1 MMLTSRKLYN
11 CLLDTFGP
19 SEGWPGN
26 TVTIMATAVMV
37 QNTAWTAVVRAME
50 RFPHEL
56 TAKYLLAL
64 SVEELMDYIRPCGFM
79 RRKAETIQTV
89 MAWYGRYGFDAAKVE
104 AATQERLREELL
116 AIKGIGEETAD
127 VILLYAFHK
136 PVFVLDAY
144 TRRLLLRLGSTARTD
159 AERRAWFTADVPEI
173 DAEFTLGRFDIFS
186 YGDAALR
193 GGMVKAHGFKTLSKL
208 RFKRY
213 RKKYAPYCSVASL
226 YYYAVNDDDDA
237 WL

>member
-1 MMLTSRKLYN
+1 MLTSKELYDR
-11 CLLDTFGP
+11 LLAAFGP

-159 AERRAWFTADVPEI
+159 AERRAWFTTGVPEK
-173 DAEFTLGRFDIFS
+173 DKVYADYHWLLLEHGKQYCKKRPLCGECP
-186 YGDAALR
+186 LR
-193 GGMVKAHGFKTLSKL
+193 EACAQKIQDEKS
-208 RFKRY
+208 
-213 RKKYAPYCSVASL
+213 S
-226 YYYAVNDDDDA
+226 
-237 WL
+237 